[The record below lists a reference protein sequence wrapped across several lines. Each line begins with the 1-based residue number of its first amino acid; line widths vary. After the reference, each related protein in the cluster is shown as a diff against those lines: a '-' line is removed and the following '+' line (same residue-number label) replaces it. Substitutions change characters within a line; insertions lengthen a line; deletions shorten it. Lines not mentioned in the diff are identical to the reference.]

1 MLKKKQKKNVFK
13 TSSLF
18 HFNSVTKAFH
28 KARIE
33 NVTPMYVKT
42 KQRVAFQTKGSTFF
56 TVLE

>member
-1 MLKKKQKKNVFK
+1 MLKKKNVFK